1 MMLHIHKGLVT
12 QKLPDI
18 EGDREPRGV
27 SMIILFKTHLKT
39 ILSKCAE
46 RNCIWDSLKYSNDMI
61 PNCYFP
67 ENYPSYNLVDQGS
80 NES

>member
-1 MMLHIHKGLVT
+1 MTDSIVFLIWTKMMFYIHKGSVLNS
-12 QKLPDI
+12 QKSFQI
-18 EGDREPRGV
+18 
-27 SMIILFKTHLKT
+27 FKLKT

-46 RNCIWDSLKYSNDMI
+46 RNCIWDSLKYSNEKV